1 MPLFYSLEIHVF
13 LKGLTHWPFI
23 YLVQLMNS
31 KHILPYS
38 VMVSPALLSIR
49 QNWWYYHLSFT
60 FSRLQTAIWCCGM
73 AKENPFLHKN
83 RVGVFFDG
91 ASMIT
96 SQSWTTSWEMFSF
109 IWRKFMVCSCV
120 SESKPQFCSIV
131 LISSR
136 GIFSTVLRI
145 YSATVSSM
153 MKPLEKLKR

>member
-13 LKGLTHWPFI
+13 LKGLTHWAFI
-23 YLVQLMNS
+23 YLVQLMSS

-83 RVGVFFDG
+83 GFFFLMVLQWLPHRVE
-91 ASMIT
+91 
-96 SQSWTTSWEMFSF
+96 QH
-109 IWRKFMVCSCV
+109 
-120 SESKPQFCSIV
+120 
-131 LISSR
+131 
-136 GIFSTVLRI
+136 
-145 YSATVSSM
+145 
-153 MKPLEKLKR
+153 LEKCSPLSDGSLWFAAASQKASPISVALSWFHLVGFLVQFFGYTQQQFHP